1 MKLKRTISLLL
12 AAVMLLGVVSLTA
25 CSSQDTETTTTS
37 TEETAAQPS
46 ETASTESTDAAE
58 PAETAEETVEKPT
71 SGELTVYTAL
81 EDEQVSAYLE
91 AFNTE
96 YPDITVNVV
105 RESTGIITAKL
116 LAEKDNPQADVVWG
130 TAASSMMVLD
140 DLGGLKAY
148 APEGVDRI
156 LPQFKSDKEVPTWV
170 GIDAWETAII
180 VNTVEAE
187 KLGLPEV
194 KSYEDL
200 LDPAFKGHIVMS
212 NPNSSGTGF
221 LTVSAIL
228 QLMGE
233 EEGWAYLD
241 ALHENIGQYV
251 HSGSKPA
258 KMAAA
263 GECAV
268 GISFG
273 YAGLS
278 QKEKGAPVEVIF
290 PEEGSGWD
298 LEANALINKEEINPV
313 AYTFLDWAISDSAM
327 ALYKENYPIIT
338 TNDVGTY
345 EGYEGNPLDQ
355 LIENDF
361 SWAASNREEI
371 LNTWMEKYDGKS
383 APQE

>member
-1 MKLKRTISLLL
+1 MKRRGISLLL
-12 AAVMLLGVVSLTA
+12 AVAAMASVFGSVGYA
-25 CSSQDTETTTTS
+25 
-37 TEETAAQPS
+37 EEIQK
-46 ETASTESTDAAE
+46 AAE
-58 PAETAEETVEKPT
+58 
-71 SGELTVYTAL
+71 GEITVYTAL
-81 EDEQVSAYLE
+81 EDEQVTEYL
-91 AFNTE
+91 AVFNEE

-105 RESTGIITAKL
+105 RESTGIITARL

-140 DLGGLKAY
+140 DQDGLKGY

-156 LPQFKSDKEVPTWV
+156 LPEFKSDKEVPTWV
-170 GIDAWETAII
+170 GIDAWETAFV

-187 KLGLPEV
+187 KLGLPEIT
-194 KSYEDL
+194 SYEDL
-200 LDPAFKGHIVMS
+200 LDPAFAGHIVMS

-228 QLMGE
+228 QIMGE
-233 EEGWAYLD
+233 EEGWTYLE
-241 ALHENIGQYV
+241 ALHNNIAQYT

-258 KMAAA
+258 KMAAS

-278 QKEKGAPVEVIF
+278 QKEDGAPVEVIF

-298 LEANALINKEEINPV
+298 LEANALINKEEINPA

-327 ALYKENYPIIT
+327 ELYKQNYPIIT

-361 SWAASNREEI
+361 SWAAASREEI
-371 LNTWMEKYDGKS
+371 LNDWMAKFDAKS
-383 APQE
+383 EPAE